1 MKKPNPL
8 AVNVVSDAARVLAAS
23 DRLDEIRGYTF
34 KTDALVGGGEL
45 SLLIAI
51 AACEMSLREFAR
63 AEGCED
69 IQPYIDSIIET
80 QKECE
85 EHGW

>member
-1 MKKPNPL
+1 MRQPRDL
-8 AVNVVSDAARVLAAS
+8 AVEVVSTAARVLAAS

-51 AACEMSLREFAR
+51 AACEMALRDFAR

-80 QKECE
+80 DRECE

>member
-1 MKKPNPL
+1 MRRVFSRRL
-8 AVNVVSDAARVLAAS
+8 TGWTRFAAIPSRPM
-23 DRLDEIRGYTF
+23 RWW
-34 KTDALVGGGEL
+34 GGEL

-51 AACEMSLREFAR
+51 AACEMALREFAH
-63 AEGCED
+63 AEGCDD

>member
-1 MKKPNPL
+1 M
-8 AVNVVSDAARVLAAS
+8 RWW
-23 DRLDEIRGYTF
+23 
-34 KTDALVGGGEL
+34 GGEL

-51 AACEMSLREFAR
+51 AACEMALREFAH
-63 AEGCED
+63 AEGCDD

>member
-1 MKKPNPL
+1 MKQPRDL
-8 AVNVVSDAARVLAAS
+8 AVEVVSAAARVLAAS
-23 DRLDEIRGYTF
+23 DRLDEVRGYHF
-34 KTDALVGGGEL
+34 KSDSAIGGVL

-51 AACEMSLREFAR
+51 AACEMALREFAR

>member
-1 MKKPNPL
+1 M
-8 AVNVVSDAARVLAAS
+8 RWW
-23 DRLDEIRGYTF
+23 
-34 KTDALVGGGEL
+34 GGGEL

-51 AACEMSLREFAR
+51 AACEMALRDFAR

-69 IQPYIDSIIET
+69 IQPYIDSILET

>member
-1 MKKPNPL
+1 M
-8 AVNVVSDAARVLAAS
+8 
-23 DRLDEIRGYTF
+23 
-34 KTDALVGGGEL
+34 
-45 SLLIAI
+45 LIAI
-51 AACEMSLREFAR
+51 AACEMALREFAR

-69 IQPYIDSIIET
+69 IQPYIDSILET